1 MKSSVYMLGN
11 VYIKFIELLER
22 KTASLILT
30 LIDSKPNESK
40 CDKLSFLF
48 EQIEILC

>member
-1 MKSSVYMLGN
+1 MKSSVYMLEN
-11 VYIKFIELLER
+11 DIKFIELLER